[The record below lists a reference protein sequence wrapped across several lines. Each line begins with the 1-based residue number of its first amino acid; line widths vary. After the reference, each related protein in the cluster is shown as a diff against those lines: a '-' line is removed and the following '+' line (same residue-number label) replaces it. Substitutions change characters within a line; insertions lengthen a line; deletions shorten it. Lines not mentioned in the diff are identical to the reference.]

1 MVTRCNRW
9 QTGIEHDRQLIERFQ
24 DLASGEGL
32 AESQLGA
39 GVLDVEAVGRAVVEE
54 GVSSDGRL
62 KSGAPRQMR
71 SLLRRSI
78 DS

>member
-1 MVTRCNRW
+1 MVPRCNRR
-9 QTGIEHDRQLIERFQ
+9 QIGIEHDRQLIERFQ
-24 DLASGEGL
+24 DRALGEGL

-39 GVLDVEAVGRAVVEE
+39 GVLDVEAVGRAVVDE
-54 GVSSDGRL
+54 GVSSDRRL

-78 DS
+78 DA